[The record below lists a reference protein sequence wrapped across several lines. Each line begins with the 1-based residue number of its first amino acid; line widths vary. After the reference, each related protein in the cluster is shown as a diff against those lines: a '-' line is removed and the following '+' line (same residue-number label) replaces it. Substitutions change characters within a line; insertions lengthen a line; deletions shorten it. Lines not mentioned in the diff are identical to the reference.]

1 MGKKF
6 GNLAYISG
14 ITYFRISPYEQRAF
28 AGMIKDGVPNMIRR
42 INASILRST
51 PFFLMTYLV
60 MEWANEEYHSLHR
73 KNPKDYENDT

>member
-1 MGKKF
+1 MQNLVKMGKKF

-51 PFFLMTYLV
+51 PC
-60 MEWANEEYHSLHR
+60 
-73 KNPKDYENDT
+73 K